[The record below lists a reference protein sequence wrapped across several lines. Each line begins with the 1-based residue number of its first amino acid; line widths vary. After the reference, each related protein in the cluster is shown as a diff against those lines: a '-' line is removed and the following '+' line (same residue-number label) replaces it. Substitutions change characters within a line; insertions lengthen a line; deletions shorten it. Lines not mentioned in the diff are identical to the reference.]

1 MEYFDNKQAGLMADM
16 VMSMLKAMAQKFGIE
31 VSLDRSQHTRSK
43 LTLQVSFVVMGADGI
58 PSDFGYKADRVGAPR
73 DLWGKKFM
81 YMGRGR
87 IQTETY
93 TVVDIKPRNRKYP
106 IIATRDCDGASYKF
120 PVKIAV
126 TNLVENS

>member
-73 DLWGKKFM
+73 DLYGLVDRISGPSHAVGAGLMGWGGGGETRPQITRSVPSFG
-81 YMGRGR
+81 GR
-87 IQTETY
+87 
-93 TVVDIKPRNRKYP
+93 
-106 IIATRDCDGASYKF
+106 F
-120 PVKIAV
+120 VKWLRA
-126 TNLVENS
+126 LLPG